1 MRTQDTPTPVV
12 DVAVIG
18 AGPTGLTLA
27 IDLVRRGVRVLLAER
42 GGDLF
47 AGSRGKGI
55 QSRTL
60 EVLDDLGLAS
70 RFLAAGGPYPPNLP
84 WHDGT
89 PGEEFRMI
97 DEAEATAT
105 EPYGGSLML
114 PQWRTA
120 RLLRERL
127 LELGG
132 EVAYGHELTGLEQDA
147 EGVNL
152 RFAGRA
158 GTVRAR
164 YAVGA
169 DGARGAVRRLLGIG
183 MTGGTVDP
191 KPMLVADV
199 RLTGD
204 ALPRTHWHVFP
215 GADGGY
221 AALCPLAG
229 TEDFQFM
236 TAFPE
241 GTTVDTDPEAVRAT
255 VAARTHLTPAQVTGV
270 AWASAFTA
278 RAALADR
285 FQEGRVLLA
294 GDAAHVHS
302 PAGGQGLNTS
312 IQDAYN
318 LGWKLGAVLAG
329 APEAL
334 LATYEEERRAVAAGM
349 LDLSTR
355 VHRGETRRGGETRQ
369 LSLNYRHSTLSEH
382 TLEADAPLRAGDRAP
397 DGCPS
402 GPPSER
408 LFDVFRGPHWTYL
421 AVGLGR
427 TPDEVALPLPS
438 GLPEHVRAHA
448 VGPYAPYGRGLFLIR
463 PDGYVAWTGT
473 GEGLDPAGAVA
484 WLERHLGAAAHVAEG
499 TAGTSG

>member
-1 MRTQDTPTPVV
+1 MNTY

-27 IDLVRRGVRVLLAER
+27 IDLVRRGARVLLAER
-42 GGDLF
+42 GTDLF

-84 WHDGT
+84 WTAGT
-89 PGEEFRMI
+89 PGDEFRMI
-97 DEAEATAT
+97 EEAEPTES
-105 EPYGGSLML
+105 EPYGGTLML

-127 LELGG
+127 TELGG
-132 EVAYGHELTGLEQDA
+132 EVSYGHELTGLEQDA
-147 EGVNL
+147 EGVRL

-158 GTVRAR
+158 GSVRAR
-164 YAVGA
+164 YAVGT

-199 RLTGD
+199 RLAEG

-215 GADGGY
+215 GADGGF

-229 TEDFQFM
+229 TDDFQFV

-241 GTTVDTDPEAVRAT
+241 GTAVETDPEAVRAAI
-255 VAARTHLTPAQVTGV
+255 AARTHLAPSRVTAV

-285 FQEGRVLLA
+285 FQDGRVFLA

-355 VHRGETRRGGETRQ
+355 VHRGETRRGKETRQ
-369 LSLNYRHSTLSEH
+369 LGLHYRESSLSEH
-382 TLEADAPLRAGDRAP
+382 TSGADAPLRAGDRAP
-397 DGCPS
+397 DGPF
-402 GPPSER
+402 GDAPGER

-427 TPDEVALPLPS
+427 TPDEVALPFPSTLPA
-438 GLPEHVRAHA
+438 HVRTHA
-448 VGPYAPYGRGLFLIR
+448 IGPYAPYGQGLFLIR
-463 PDGYVAWTGT
+463 PDGYVAWTGG
-473 GEGLDPAGAVA
+473 GEGLAPEGAVA
-484 WLERHLGAAAHVAEG
+484 WLERHLGAAAHAAPDG
-499 TAGTSG
+499 A

>member
-1 MRTQDTPTPVV
+1 MRNHATSPVF

-42 GGDLF
+42 GTDLF

-70 RFLAAGGPYPPNLP
+70 RFLAAGGPYPPNRR
-84 WHDGT
+84 WTAGT
-89 PGEEFRMI
+89 PGEEFRMV
-97 DEAEATAT
+97 EEREATES
-105 EPYGGSLML
+105 EPYGGTLML

-127 LELGG
+127 VELGG
-132 EVAYGHELTGLEQDA
+132 EVSYGHELTGLEQDA
-147 EGVNL
+147 EGVTL
-152 RFAGRA
+152 RFAERT

-191 KPMLVADV
+191 RPVLVADV
-199 RLTGD
+199 RLSLGT
-204 ALPRTHWHVFP
+204 LPRTHWHVFP
-215 GADGGY
+215 GADGGF

-229 TEDFQFM
+229 TEDFQFVA
-236 TAFPE
+236 AFPE
-241 GTTVDTDPEAVRAT
+241 GTTVATDPEAVRAAL
-255 VAARTHLTPAQVTGV
+255 AARTHLAPERVTAV
-270 AWASAFTA
+270 TWSSAFTA

-285 FQEGRVLLA
+285 FQDGRVLLA

-329 APEAL
+329 APRAL

-355 VHRGETRRGGETRQ
+355 VHRGETRRGEETRQ
-369 LSLNYRHSTLSEH
+369 LGLHYRASTLSDH
-382 TLEADAPLRAGDRAP
+382 ALAAGAPLHAGDRAP
-397 DGCPS
+397 DGRA
-402 GPPSER
+402 GGDR
-408 LFDVFRGPHWTYL
+408 LFDLYRGPHWTLL
-421 AVGLGR
+421 AIGTER
-427 TPDEVALPLPS
+427 TPEAGAAPVVPGLPAHVRTRALPS
-438 GLPEHVRAHA
+438 C
-448 VGPYAPYGRGLFLIR
+448 APYGRGLFLIR

-473 GEGLDPAGAVA
+473 DPGGAARWLD
-484 WLERHLGAAAHVAEG
+484 RHLGAAAHASP
-499 TAGTSG
+499 AAA

>member
-1 MRTQDTPTPVV
+1 MPPTF
-12 DVAVIG
+12 DIAVIG

-42 GGDLF
+42 GTELF

-60 EVLDDLGLAS
+60 EVLDDLGLAE
-70 RFLAAGGPYPPNLP
+70 RFLAAGGPYPPNRA
-84 WHDGT
+84 WRDGS
-89 PGEEFRMI
+89 PGEEFRM
-97 DEAEATAT
+97 AEESEPTAS

-127 LELGG
+127 AELGG
-132 EVAYGHELTGLEQDA
+132 EVSYGHELTALTQDA
-147 EGVNL
+147 EGVSL
-152 RFAGRA
+152 RFAGQT

-183 MTGGTVDP
+183 MTGETVDP

-199 RLTGD
+199 RLAPD

-215 GADGGY
+215 GADGGF

-229 TEDFQFM
+229 TDDFQFV

-241 GTTVDTDPEAVRAT
+241 GTAVATDPEAVRAAI
-255 VAARTHLTPAQVTGV
+255 AARTHLAPAQVTAV
-270 AWASAFTA
+270 PWASAFTA
-278 RAALADR
+278 HAALADR
-285 FQEGRVLLA
+285 FGDGRVLLA

-318 LGWKLGAVLAG
+318 LGWKLAAVLAG
-329 APEAL
+329 APEEL
-334 LATYEEERRAVAAGM
+334 LATYEEERRAIAAEM
-349 LDLSTR
+349 LALSTR
-355 VHRGETRRGGETRQ
+355 VHKGETRRGKETRQ
-369 LSLNYRHSTLSEH
+369 LGLHYRFSTLSEH
-382 TLEADAPLRAGDRAP
+382 TLPAGAVLHAGDRAP
-397 DGCPS
+397 DGPF
-402 GPPSER
+402 GLAPGGR
-408 LFDVFRGPHWTYL
+408 LFDVFRGPHWTLL

-427 TPDEVALPLPS
+427 TPDEVAPPLLA
-438 GLPEHVRAHA
+438 GLPAPVRTHA
-448 VGPYAPYGRGLFLIR
+448 IGPYAPYGTGLHLIR

-473 GEGLDPAGAVA
+473 GEGLGARGAVT
-484 WLERHLGAAAHVAEG
+484 WLERHLGAAAH
-499 TAGTSG
+499 AGPPQPAR

>member
-1 MRTQDTPTPVV
+1 MRTHDTSPDV

-27 IDLVRRGVRVLLAER
+27 VDLVRRGVRVLLAER
-42 GGDLF
+42 GTDLF

-70 RFLAAGGPYPPNLP
+70 RFLAAGGPYPPNLR
-84 WHDGT
+84 WTDGT
-89 PGEEFRMI
+89 PGDEFRMV
-97 DEAEATAT
+97 EETEATEA

-127 LELGG
+127 VELGG

-147 EGVNL
+147 DGVSL

-158 GTVRAR
+158 ETVRAR
-164 YAVGA
+164 YVVGA

-183 MTGGTVDP
+183 MTGETVDP
-191 KPMLVADV
+191 RPMLVADV
-199 RLTGD
+199 RLAEG

-215 GADGGY
+215 GADGSGAF

-241 GTTVDTDPEAVRAT
+241 GTTVETGPEAVRAT
-255 VAARTHLTPAQVTGV
+255 IAARTHLAPGQVTAV
-270 AWASAFTA
+270 AWSSAFTA

-285 FQEGRVLLA
+285 FQDGRVLLA

-355 VHRGETRRGGETRQ
+355 VHRGETRRGKETRQ
-369 LSLNYRHSTLSEH
+369 LGLNYRFSSLSEH
-382 TLEADAPLRAGDRAP
+382 TLPADAPLHAGDRAP
-397 DGCPS
+397 DGPS
-402 GPPSER
+402 GMER
-408 LFDVFRGPHWTYL
+408 LFDVYRGPRWTYL

-427 TPDEVALPLPS
+427 TPDEVALPLVS
-438 GLPEHVRAHA
+438 GLPEHVRTHA
-448 VGPYAPYGRGLFLIR
+448 ISAYAPYGPGLYLIR
-463 PDGYVAWTGT
+463 PDGYIAWAGT
-473 GEGLDPAGAVA
+473 GEGLDPVGAVT
-484 WLERHLGAAAHVAEG
+484 WLERHLGAAAHAEPVAPP
-499 TAGTSG
+499 A